1 MWRAILVTFLQGLVV
16 GSESLEV
23 KAGYEVKLRRLT
35 LRVFLHYGQ
44 GLQQT
49 FSPQLDFNYDRLVLT
64 DKAISKHG
72 AECPMPGYCTYD
84 LANVTVPDNSARREL
99 IANKGVIVFGLS
111 PGGKPRTAP
120 GESESGGLE
129 DPGAGDSDFVAGD
142 SEQFAAD
149 SDFVAGDSE
158 QFAGRIGEFDSE
170 TDRSPA
176 IRESSESPE
185 PRESLEGGVS
195 SGLGES
201 GTASCNF
208 YYKMNTIA
216 YREKNV
222 LGLSPWSPIWRSFLF
237 LTGKDSV
244 TFLLRIETRLTNAQA
259 IVNNPSEVRP
269 LIRLGDMPR
278 LADFYIQPNS
288 ESAFFYS
295 ISMKL
300 EGYLQEG
307 FQAAIDP
314 ELPHFFSLSF
324 QFYQLLLK
332 QIHARI
338 CLDPRKC
345 QAASDLD
352 PRRDRS
358 QKLYISFLKDQD
370 FSQRQFS
377 EGIDL
382 EDLYYV
388 DPSGKLLFNF
398 STASE
403 GGEYFTISLG
413 ILFLRRF
420 DFFISHVPGA
430 RKFSLILANRS
441 PELGA
446 LPLFLLIASALIAF
460 VITKIV
466 LKNAKKLTFPAG
478 ISYLS
483 ASQVQ

>member
-1 MWRAILVTFLQGLVV
+1 MWRGILVSLLQGLAM

-35 LRVFLHYGQ
+35 LRVFLHYGPA
-44 GLQQT
+44 LQQT
-49 FSPQLDFNYDRLVLT
+49 FSPQLDFNYDRLLLT
-64 DKAISKHG
+64 DKGISKHG
-72 AECPMPGYCTYD
+72 AECPLPGFCTYD
-84 LANVTVPDNSARREL
+84 FANVTVPDNSARREL
-99 IANKGVIVFGLS
+99 IANKGVIVFGLA
-111 PGGKPRTAP
+111 PGGKERVRLD
-120 GESESGGLE
+120 ESESREETGSESLE
-129 DPGAGDSDFVAGD
+129 DSDGGDNDQVAGD
-142 SEQFAAD
+142 LE
-149 SDFVAGDSE
+149 E
-158 QFAGRIGEFDSE
+158 FAGRIGEFDSE
-170 TDRSPA
+170 SDRSAA
-176 IRESSESPE
+176 IRENIESSEL
-185 PRESLEGGVS
+185 RESLEDQVS
-195 SGLGES
+195 SGVKES

-208 YYKMNTIA
+208 YFKMNTIA

-237 LTGKDSV
+237 LTGKESV

-259 IVNNPSEVRP
+259 IVNSPSEVRP

-278 LADFYIQPNS
+278 LTDFYIQPNS

-345 QAASDLD
+345 QTASDLD
-352 PRRDRS
+352 SRRDKS

-370 FSQRQFS
+370 YSQRQFS

-382 EDLYYV
+382 EDLYYI

-466 LKNAKKLTFPAG
+466 LKHAKKLTFPTG